1 MYEKL
6 NDKIVDDYLDI
17 KFQNIKVLSVIFEI
31 SLHDIK
37 SKSLHL

>member
-6 NDKIVDDYLDI
+6 NNKIVNDYLDI
-17 KFQNIKVLSVIFEI
+17 KFQKIEVLSVIFEI

-37 SKSLHL
+37 KV